1 MVLAYT
7 DSLFESFDSNGDML
21 RADGIAKIANSI
33 SGDSAG
39 DLDITLL
46 QRIRDLNPEN
56 LTSDDTT
63 VILVRANS
71 ERVSW
76 NDKVMAPFRLLRGLF
91 D

>member
-39 DLDITLL
+39 DLHLGRHDRDPRPSE
-46 QRIRDLNPEN
+46 QRTCLM
-56 LTSDDTT
+56 
-63 VILVRANS
+63 
-71 ERVSW
+71 ERQGSGSVSPAAW
-76 NDKVMAPFRLLRGLF
+76 AV
-91 D
+91 